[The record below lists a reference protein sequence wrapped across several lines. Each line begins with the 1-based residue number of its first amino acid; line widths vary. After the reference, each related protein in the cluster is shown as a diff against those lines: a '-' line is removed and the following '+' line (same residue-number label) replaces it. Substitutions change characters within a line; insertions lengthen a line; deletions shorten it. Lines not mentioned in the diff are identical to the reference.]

1 MFDTSTPSPSP
12 SPLTSEQLRPS
23 IPKAPRPGSIPQP
36 RPDEA
41 PVEMVPD
48 WNAIGLFATGIAL
61 GAILG
66 ASVALLLAPASGE
79 ETRHRIANKVRRRD
93 EDDIWEQLAEELDRA
108 ASQAEVE
115 VKEGEEA
122 LT

>member
-1 MFDTSTPSPSP
+1 MFDTSTPSPSET
-12 SPLTSEQLRPS
+12 LTSS

-36 RPDEA
+36 LPEEA
-41 PVEMVPD
+41 PVEMIPD
-48 WNAIGLFATGIAL
+48 WNAIGLFATGIAV

-93 EDDIWEQLAEELDRA
+93 DDDIWEQLAEELDL
-108 ASQAEVE
+108 ASESAL
-115 VKEGEEA
+115 GETA
-122 LT
+122 N

>member
-1 MFDTSTPSPSP
+1 MFDTSTPSE
-12 SPLTSEQLRPS
+12 PLTSS

-36 RPDEA
+36 RPDDA

-79 ETRHRIANKVRRRD
+79 ETRHRIANKVRRQ
-93 EDDIWEQLAEELDRA
+93 EDDDLWEQLAAELDIARTQVDLSPESA
-108 ASQAEVE
+108 A
-115 VKEGEEA
+115 A
-122 LT
+122 L

>member
-1 MFDTSTPSPSP
+1 MFDTSTPSE
-12 SPLTSEQLRPS
+12 PLTSS

-36 RPDEA
+36 RPDNA
-41 PVEMVPD
+41 PVKMVPD

-79 ETRHRIANKVRRRD
+79 ETRHRIAKKVRRQ
-93 EDDIWEQLAEELDRA
+93 DDDDLWEQLAEELDL
-108 ASQAEVE
+108 ASTQVDLSPESASP
-115 VKEGEEA
+115 
-122 LT
+122 L

>member
-1 MFDTSTPSPSP
+1 MFDTSTPSE
-12 SPLTSEQLRPS
+12 PLISS

-36 RPDEA
+36 PPEEA

-48 WNAIGLFATGIAL
+48 WNAIGLFTTGIAL

-93 EDDIWEQLAEELDRA
+93 EDDLWEQLAEELDL
-108 ASQAEVE
+108 ASTQVDLSPASAS
-115 VKEGEEA
+115 A
-122 LT
+122 L

>member
-1 MFDTSTPSPSP
+1 MFDTSTPSSP
-12 SPLTSEQLRPS
+12 SEPLQS

-36 RPDEA
+36 RPEP

-48 WNAIGLFATGIAL
+48 WNAIGLFTTGIAL

-93 EDDIWEQLAEELDRA
+93 DDDVWEQLGAELDRA
-108 ASQAEVE
+108 AAESE
-115 VKEGEEA
+115 AEIKEGEEA

>member
-1 MFDTSTPSPSP
+1 MFDTSTPSE
-12 SPLTSEQLRPS
+12 PLTSS

-36 RPDEA
+36 RPDDA

-79 ETRHRIANKVRRRD
+79 ETRHRIANKVRRQ
-93 EDDIWEQLAEELDRA
+93 DDDDLWEQLAAELDL
-108 ASQAEVE
+108 ASNQVDRSPESAS
-115 VKEGEEA
+115 A
-122 LT
+122 L

>member
-1 MFDTSTPSPSP
+1 MFDTSTPSEPA
-12 SPLTSEQLRPS
+12 TSTF
-23 IPKAPRPGSIPQP
+23 PKVPRPGSIPQP
-36 RPDEA
+36 PREEA

-48 WNAIGLFATGIAL
+48 WNAIGLFAAGVAV

-66 ASVALLLAPASGE
+66 ATVALLVAPATGE

-93 EDDIWEQLAEELDRA
+93 DDDIWDQLAEELDLAAAENELA
-108 ASQAEVE
+108 ASEPEA
-115 VKEGEEA
+115 A

>member
-1 MFDTSTPSPSP
+1 MFDTSTPSE
-12 SPLTSEQLRPS
+12 PLTSS

-36 RPDEA
+36 RPEEA

-48 WNAIGLFATGIAL
+48 WNAIGLFTTGIAL

-93 EDDIWEQLAEELDRA
+93 EDDLWEQLAEELNL
-108 ASQAEVE
+108 ASTQVDLSPESAS
-115 VKEGEEA
+115 A
-122 LT
+122 L

>member
-1 MFDTSTPSPSP
+1 
-12 SPLTSEQLRPS
+12 
-23 IPKAPRPGSIPQP
+23 
-36 RPDEA
+36 
-41 PVEMVPD
+41 MVPD

-93 EDDIWEQLAEELDRA
+93 EDDVWEQLAAELDRA
-108 ASQAEVE
+108 AAESEAE
-115 VKEGEEA
+115 VKEAEEVPA
-122 LT
+122 

>member
-1 MFDTSTPSPSP
+1 MFDTSTPSEPM
-12 SPLTSEQLRPS
+12 TSS

-36 RPDEA
+36 RPDDA

-79 ETRHRIANKVRRRD
+79 ETRHRIANKVRRQQ
-93 EDDIWEQLAEELDRA
+93 DDDLWEQLAAELDL
-108 ASQAEVE
+108 ASTQVDLNPESAS
-115 VKEGEEA
+115 A
-122 LT
+122 L

>member
-1 MFDTSTPSPSP
+1 MFDTSTPSPS
-12 SPLTSEQLRPS
+12 EQLLSS

-36 RPDEA
+36 RPEEA
-41 PVEMVPD
+41 PVDMVPD

-93 EDDIWEQLAEELDRA
+93 DDDIWEQLAEELDRA
-108 ASQAEVE
+108 AAEAE
-115 VKEGEEA
+115 SKAGEEA
-122 LT
+122 VT

>member
-1 MFDTSTPSPSP
+1 M
-12 SPLTSEQLRPS
+12 
-23 IPKAPRPGSIPQP
+23 
-36 RPDEA
+36 
-41 PVEMVPD
+41 EMVPD
-48 WNAIGLFATGIAL
+48 WNAIGLFATGIAI
-61 GAILG
+61 GAVLG

-108 ASQAEVE
+108 AAASEVE
-115 VKEGEEA
+115 IKEGEEV

>member
-1 MFDTSTPSPSP
+1 MFDTSTPSE
-12 SPLTSEQLRPS
+12 PLTSS

-36 RPDEA
+36 RPDDA

-79 ETRHRIANKVRRRD
+79 ETRHRLAKKVRRQ
-93 EDDIWEQLAEELDRA
+93 EDDDVWEQLAAELDRA
-108 ASQAEVE
+108 STQVDLSPESASP
-115 VKEGEEA
+115 
-122 LT
+122 L